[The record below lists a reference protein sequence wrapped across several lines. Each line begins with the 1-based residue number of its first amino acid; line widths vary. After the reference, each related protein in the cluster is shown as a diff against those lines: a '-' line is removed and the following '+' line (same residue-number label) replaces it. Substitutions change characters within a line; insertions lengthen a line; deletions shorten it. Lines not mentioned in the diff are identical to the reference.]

1 MIGVLGAVLSLA
13 AGALHGGGAVLW
25 PQLAY
30 VGPDQLL
37 PLGSFLAGLLG
48 ILLMLWRQALALAG
62 RAWRSLLR
70 RTGLGS

>member
-1 MIGVLGAVLSLA
+1 MIGVFGAVLSLLPDA
-13 AGALHGGGAVLW
+13 LDGAGAVLW
-25 PQLAY
+25 PQLTY

-37 PLGSFLAGLLG
+37 PLGSVLAGLLG
-48 ILLMLWRQALALAG
+48 ILLMLWRQAMALAS